1 MSSPEIILS
10 FNEIL
15 FYFTRAAVGV
25 GVPYGLA
32 EDYGRSSIWI
42 GSHGLDPALITSS
55 ALQELES
62 LKSGL
67 DATIT
72 ESNSETVL
80 LAVSEKPLSALL
92 AGPAVCDLICT
103 ISENHENIQQIIAKN
118 VDCPFLVAAAIG
130 SSNKFGWEISWQASK
145 DFYCSVLICEEG
157 SWKASWKG
165 REIPEQNAAADVKIV
180 YVNNQLFK
188 SAKLKEESNWSGEN
202 RKRVLE
208 TGVPIYESWPV
219 IHSFFSR
226 CLVPSTEESR
236 KSGAGAGL
244 VDTD

>member
-1 MSSPEIILS
+1 M
-10 FNEIL
+10 
-15 FYFTRAAVGV
+15 
-25 GVPYGLA
+25 
-32 EDYGRSSIWI
+32 
-42 GSHGLDPALITSS
+42 
-55 ALQELES
+55 ES
-62 LKSGL
+62 
-67 DATIT
+67 
-72 ESNSETVL
+72 
-80 LAVSEKPLSALL
+80 
-92 AGPAVCDLICT
+92 
-103 ISENHENIQQIIAKN
+103 
-118 VDCPFLVAAAIG
+118 
-130 SSNKFGWEISWQASK
+130 
-145 DFYCSVLICEEG
+145 
-157 SWKASWKG
+157 